1 MSVFLAVTF
10 FSSDEE
16 EVEQHLDENG
26 DDWKNGGEMSDRT
39 RFTQF
44 CRATVK
50 MRISSLLKNF
60 IR

>member
-39 RFTQF
+39 TGQNGIFAF
-44 CRATVK
+44 
-50 MRISSLLKNF
+50 
-60 IR
+60 